1 MLNRKRR
8 ADEIAA
14 IDEKVKLLDEQDII
28 EQQARSL
35 WSGGS
40 GGTNGVDE
48 FVWSEDED
56 EDVVPMPQAP
66 PPQKVLPREEEM
78 FEMDGGWGDM
88 PRLCREGELEGGLAR
103 LVGRRVSAIY

>member
-78 FEMDGGWGDM
+78 FEMDGGWRDM

>member
-1 MLNRKRR
+1 M
-8 ADEIAA
+8 
-14 IDEKVKLLDEQDII
+14 
-28 EQQARSL
+28 

-56 EDVVPMPQAP
+56 EDVEPPIPMPMPVPMQTGGANAGFGG
-66 PPQKVLPREEEM
+66 KREDRGREVEM
-78 FEMDGGWGDM
+78 FEMDGGWRDM
-88 PRLCREGELEGGLAR
+88 PRLCREGEMEGGLAR